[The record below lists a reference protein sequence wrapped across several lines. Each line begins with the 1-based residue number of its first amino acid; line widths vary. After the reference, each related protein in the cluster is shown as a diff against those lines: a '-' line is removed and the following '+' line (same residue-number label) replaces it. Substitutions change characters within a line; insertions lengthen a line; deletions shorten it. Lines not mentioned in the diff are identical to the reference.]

1 MAKVNEDDKL
11 KDLKGKFENAYDS
24 GEDSDGRSDEEN
36 KPKKE
41 KKLKDKSKKIK
52 KSHSQ
57 QEEDL
62 LANIIKIRDK
72 SIASNKKI

>member
-1 MAKVNEDDKL
+1 MGEDDEKILKL
-11 KDLKGKFENAYDS
+11 KGNFENAYDS
-24 GEDSDGRSDEEN
+24 GEDSDGRSDDEEN

-52 KSHSQ
+52 KSYSQ